1 MPDFETLILERK
13 EGLAR
18 LTINR
23 PKSANTLNRK
33 LMQEFNEVLD
43 FLETDRDTRVVLLTG
58 AGERHFCGGA
68 DLREATPESAK
79 NMPAFGRDPLTH
91 FDDFPKPVIAVI
103 NGAAMGGGCELAISC
118 DFRFMAEE
126 AKIGVP
132 EILFGALPA
141 GGGTQRLPRIVG
153 LAKAK
158 ELIFTGRHLGAQE
171 ALAIGLVTAICPQKD
186 LMARAE
192 TFAREQ
198 LIPRARYALS
208 TAKLLVTRALDMDLA
223 SGLAFERR
231 TIMTMASPAEMAE
244 ARESAM
250 KSNPAYQNIFSKK

>member
-1 MPDFETLILERK
+1 MPTYETLNLEHK
-13 EGLAR
+13 DGLAY

-33 LMQEFNEVLD
+33 LMHEFNEALD
-43 FLETDRDTRVVLLTG
+43 FLETDRDIRVLLLTG
-58 AGERHFCGGA
+58 AGDRHFCGGA
-68 DLREATPESAK
+68 DLRETTPETAK
-79 NMPAFGRDPLTH
+79 ERPAFGRDPITH
-91 FDDFPKPVIAVI
+91 FEDFSKPVIAVI
-103 NGAAMGGGCELAISC
+103 NGAAMGGGCELAIAC

-153 LAKAK
+153 MAKAK
-158 ELIFTGRHLGAQE
+158 ELIFTGRHLSGQE
-171 ALAIGLVTAICPQKD
+171 ALAIGLVTAISPQKE

-192 TFAREQ
+192 AFAREQ
-198 LIPRARYALS
+198 LIPRAHYALA

-231 TIMTMASPAEMAE
+231 TTMTMASPSEIAQ
-244 ARESAM
+244 AREAAM